1 MNPTQQNTTEL
12 DEILAD
18 ANDVG
23 YTEAELEEM
32 ARLDEIR
39 NRYRNTPHEL

>member
-1 MNPTQQNTTEL
+1 MNFAQQNTTEL

-18 ANDVG
+18 TNDVG

>member
-1 MNPTQQNTTEL
+1 MNPNEHNTEL

-18 ANDVG
+18 TNAVG
-23 YTEAELEEM
+23 YTDAELDEM

-39 NRYRNTPHEL
+39 NKYRNTPHEL